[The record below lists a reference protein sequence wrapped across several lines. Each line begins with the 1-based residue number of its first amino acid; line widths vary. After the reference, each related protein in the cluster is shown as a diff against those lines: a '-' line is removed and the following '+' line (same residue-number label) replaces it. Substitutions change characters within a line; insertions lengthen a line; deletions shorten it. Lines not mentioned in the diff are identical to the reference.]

1 MATAAAVG
9 SSVAVSYAAETSF
22 GVPPASPIMKTLR
35 LKSGAKFDLKRDTFQ
50 SKELNTSRQVMGLT
64 YGTRSGSCELPI
76 EFSYGSFDDLME
88 ACLGG
93 TWATN
98 VLKIGNVK
106 CSFCMEQQYPD
117 INLNEQNT
125 GVTITGFS
133 LSVKPN
139 AVVDGSFSALFKDQA
154 SVQYA
159 DDGVTTMAFTATTIT
174 RSAGSFITDGFAVGD
189 TVTVTGASVA
199 GNNKNIVITALTA
212 TVMTASAA
220 GFTVDTAKTGVTLCK
235 TFGTPTAANTNP
247 VFDSFTGTIL
257 VDGTATAIV
266 TGLDLKVDQS
276 GQANNVL
283 FQTTAQSV
291 TLSTVNCTG
300 SVTVRF
306 ISNALKKKFLSGT
319 AIDLSFTLGDGST
332 KSYKF
337 DMSNS
342 KLTSAST
349 DSGENELT
357 QTLNY
362 QAIYDSTDA
371 SSLMITRYP

>member
-1 MATAAAVG
+1 MATAAVG

-22 GVPPASPIMKTLR
+22 GVPPASPTMKTLR

-50 SKELNTSRQVMGLT
+50 SKELSTSRQVMGLT
-64 YGTRSGSCELPI
+64 YGTRSGSGELPI

-106 CSFCMEQQYPD
+106 RSFCMEQQYPD

-159 DDGVTTMAFTATTIT
+159 DDGVTTMAFAATTIT

-189 TVTVTGASVA
+189 TVTVTGASVV
-199 GNNKNIVITALTA
+199 GNNKNIVITTLTA

-247 VFDSFTGTIL
+247 VFDSFTGTIQ

-283 FQTTAQSV
+283 FKTTAESV

-306 ISNALKKKFLSGT
+306 INNALKKKFLSGT
-319 AIDLSFTLGDGST
+319 AVDLSFTLGDGST